1 MSSGV
6 ATRGRGRGRH
16 SGLLGG
22 ERAEADPVDRAFGAW
37 PPPRVSPAGDGR
49 ARVYIRGEETDPGG
63 DTVALGGLFHGPVA
77 APKWDSGAPTEP
89 MAAVETERRRHWR
102 RYRLVALFIGIST
115 LLVTGYVAVPPLLSA
130 MGVGTHGSCGTCQLP
145 IPSSPAIGAGAGAAP
160 VPSSPAPRATR
171 PARTATASAPGAVGP
186 VSAPPSTAA
195 SSPPPPTLAVSY
207 AAVPAAGGFTGQVTV
222 VNQGAAAISGWQL
235 VVALPGDSVSAV
247 QNAEFTDNNDV
258 LFLSPAP
265 YDLSIAPGDSV
276 TISIFASGP
285 ESTPAECS
293 FNDVACQ

>member
-37 PPPRVSPAGDGR
+37 PPPRVSGAGDGR
-49 ARVYIRGEETDPGG
+49 PRVYIRGEEADPDG
-63 DTVALGGLFHGPVA
+63 DTVALGGLFYGP
-77 APKWDSGAPTEP
+77 APRWDTGAL
-89 MAAVETERRRHWR
+89 TERRRHWR
-102 RYRLVALFIGIST
+102 RYRLVALFIGISAVM
-115 LLVTGYVAVPPLLSA
+115 VTGYLAVPPLLSA
-130 MGVGTHGSCGTCQLP
+130 MGVGTRGSCGTCQLP

-160 VPSSPAPRATR
+160 APSSPAPPATR

-247 QNAEFTDNNDV
+247 QNAEFTDDDDV

-276 TISIFASGP
+276 TISIYASGP
-285 ESTPAECS
+285 QSTPAECS
-293 FNDVACQ
+293 FNHVACQ